1 MSDFRSQRMPS
12 PDGQGIAKGRWERA
26 WDAYSKAVRPMTKP
40 LDKYVAPLAE
50 PLARGATFDLVGF
63 WFVWHTAGGFEGMQ
77 EQLHM
82 SRSAIYRRI
91 SMFRRVFGEHPDVY
105 RFPGVTIDLDAALRQ
120 ESAEPDADTPTP

>member
-26 WDAYSKAVRPMTKP
+26 WDAYSKAVRPMTDP
-40 LDKYVAPLAE
+40 LSKYMTPIAE

-120 ESAEPDADTPTP
+120 QSAEPDADTPTP